1 MYNRSLRQFMLIH
14 QKNVEDWKITLVDTG
29 QGTMTGGRLK
39 RVSKF
44 IENDTFGFTYGDGFQ
59 CKYKFT
65 NRIHKKSK
73 KLATITAVQPSGRYG
88 SLKIENNNDI
98 TGFQEKVAGDGSW
111 INGGYF
117 ILEPKVLD
125 LIDGDPTIWE
135 QEPLKKLA
143 EDNQLN
149 AFKHD
154 GFWQPMDTLR
164 EKNQLQE
171 MWDKNE
177 APWKIW

>member
-1 MYNRSLRQFMLIH
+1 MKNKKKIKKGTLICEWDPYNGVIISDYAGKISYENIEQGLTYE
-14 QKNVEDWKITLVDTG
+14 VEIDE
-29 QGTMTGGRLK
+29 Q
-39 RVSKF
+39 
-44 IENDTFGFTYGDGFQ
+44 
-59 CKYKFT
+59 
-65 NRIHKKSK
+65 
-73 KLATITAVQPSGRYG
+73 
-88 SLKIENNNDI
+88 
-98 TGFQEKVAGDGSW
+98 TGFQEKVAGDGSL

-143 EDNQLN
+143 KDNQLN

-171 MWDKNE
+171 MWDKNK

>member
-1 MYNRSLRQFMLIH
+1 M
-14 QKNVEDWKITLVDTG
+14 
-29 QGTMTGGRLK
+29 
-39 RVSKF
+39 
-44 IENDTFGFTYGDGFQ
+44 
-59 CKYKFT
+59 
-65 NRIHKKSK
+65 
-73 KLATITAVQPSGRYG
+73 
-88 SLKIENNNDI
+88 LKI
-98 TGFQEKVAGDGSW
+98 GK
-111 INGGYF
+111 
-117 ILEPKVLD
+117 LH
-125 LIDGDPTIWE
+125 
-135 QEPLKKLA
+135 LKKLA